1 MTLAD
6 KNSGRFALLRRD
18 EFQIEYANY
27 TIYMFGV
34 GLRSVRFEVAAA
46 LTTSTT
52 TTTTANVMQIYD

>member
-34 GLRSVRFEVAAA
+34 GFEVAAA
-46 LTTSTT
+46 LT